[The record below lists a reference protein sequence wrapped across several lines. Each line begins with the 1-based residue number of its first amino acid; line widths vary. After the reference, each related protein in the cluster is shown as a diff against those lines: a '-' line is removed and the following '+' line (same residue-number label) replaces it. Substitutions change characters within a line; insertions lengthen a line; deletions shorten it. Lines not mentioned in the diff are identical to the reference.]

1 VAYIVAPSGTH
12 FGNTSPAKLN
22 TYAYAIIFYSCIA
35 ALVLTLVTHVS
46 LLVANYIRTA
56 RIENFYNFMIVSQ
69 EEITVIKKQKNR
81 RDMIIFLIV
90 IGLVGFIAWFIYKIV
105 KRNKATQVIVK

>member
-12 FGNTSPAKLN
+12 FGDTSPAKLD
-22 TYAYAIIFYSCIA
+22 TYAYAILFYSSIA
-35 ALVLTLVTHVS
+35 AFIITLVTHVS

-56 RIENFYNFMIVSQ
+56 RIENFYNFMIVPQ
-69 EEITVIKKQKNR
+69 EEITAVKKQKNR

-90 IGLVGFIAWFIYKIV
+90 IGLVGFIA
-105 KRNKATQVIVK
+105 